1 MWLTAAAGA
10 GYAAVLAARLASFRA
25 LTGVNS
31 DTVSPLMVSRMLFST
46 GRGTFYLSNHQLY
59 NVYLVD
65 FIVDHLPGST
75 QIYWVLPYAVWIV
88 SLGLL
93 AYAVSRI
100 GSRPQALTTF
110 VLGLLAPSA
119 LLYTESDTSGRFL
132 TTLTTVLFAASLIWI
147 LLPRS
152 DRGRQPRSL
161 VTGAVLLGIAGGM
174 GTASDP
180 LLGVVA
186 LLPLAGTGIFLWATW
201 RDGRSRTLC
210 FFTLGVAL
218 VSGLSY
224 VATNRL
230 AQGLT
235 LRYVLPTW
243 TGANQA
249 IAIRDVTIFGD
260 DVLASLGGFLSYSW
274 NAYLSSWIFVLGMLV
289 CLLIAGALVRVMSS
303 AIHKTGSEPRDRT
316 RIAFCVFW
324 MLSAFSNVV
333 LFLAT
338 NTPDD
343 TSSVRYLLS
352 VLLAFAA
359 VAPLALTRTRLERIV
374 LVTGVLLLALGD
386 SANLIDFSSAPMPSS
401 SAISSLVKVLSA
413 NHVSFGYGDYWY
425 ANVVTYDTG
434 GRITI
439 LPVGGCGSDRAHLCP
454 QLFNASGEWFTQPPR
469 LPVAVIVSS
478 SRTSMTLDTAPSR
491 TYGTPAEVLRVG
503 MATVYI
509 FDGELKLGPP
519 LCIGSCP
526 VGAPA

>member
-1 MWLTAAAGA
+1 
-10 GYAAVLAARLASFRA
+10 
-25 LTGVNS
+25 
-31 DTVSPLMVSRMLFST
+31 
-46 GRGTFYLSNHQLY
+46 
-59 NVYLVD
+59 
-65 FIVDHLPGST
+65 
-75 QIYWVLPYAVWIV
+75 
-88 SLGLL
+88 
-93 AYAVSRI
+93 VSRI

-503 MATVYI
+503 LATVYI

-519 LCIGSCP
+519 LCVGSCP